1 MRCEHIM
8 KRNVECVSPRDT
20 VQTAAMRMR
29 DENIGFLP
37 VCEKDMKVLGTITDR
52 DLAIRILAEGR
63 PAATS
68 VQDVMTDEV
77 IACRPEDELRRAEEL
92 MGRHQKSRIMCVNQD
107 GVLAGVI
114 SLSDIAQQEK
124 ATRAAQTMRD
134 VSQREVH
141 A

>member
-8 KRNVECVSPRDT
+8 KRNVECVSPSDT
-20 VQTAAMRMR
+20 AQAAAMRMR

-37 VCEKDMKVLGTITDR
+37 VCEKDMKVLGTVTDR

-68 VQDVMTDEV
+68 VRDVMSDEV
-77 IACRPEDELRRAEEL
+77 IACRPEDDLRRAEEL
-92 MGRHQKSRIMCVNQD
+92 MGRHQKSRIMCVNEN

-124 ATRAAQTMRD
+124 ASRAAATMRS
-134 VSQREVH
+134 VSQREAH

>member
-8 KRNVECVSPRDT
+8 KRNVECVSPGDS

-29 DENIGFLP
+29 DQNIGFLP

-52 DLAIRILAEGR
+52 DLTIRVLAEGR
-63 PAATS
+63 PAATR
-68 VQDVMTDEV
+68 VQDVMTGEP
-77 IACRPEDELRRAEEL
+77 IACRPQDELRRAEEL
-92 MGRHQKSRIMCVNQD
+92 MGSHQKSRIMCVNED
-107 GVLAGVI
+107 GVLAGII

-124 ATRAAQTMRD
+124 ASRAAQTMRD
-134 VSQREVH
+134 VSQRESH

>member
-8 KRNVECVSPRDT
+8 KRNVECVSPSDT
-20 VQTAAMRMR
+20 AQAAAMRMR

-68 VQDVMTDEV
+68 VRDVMSDEV
-77 IACRPEDELRRAEEL
+77 IACRPEDDLRRAEEL
-92 MGRHQKSRIMCVNQD
+92 MGRHQKSRIMCVNEN

-124 ATRAAQTMRD
+124 ASRAAATMRS
-134 VSQREVH
+134 VSQREAH